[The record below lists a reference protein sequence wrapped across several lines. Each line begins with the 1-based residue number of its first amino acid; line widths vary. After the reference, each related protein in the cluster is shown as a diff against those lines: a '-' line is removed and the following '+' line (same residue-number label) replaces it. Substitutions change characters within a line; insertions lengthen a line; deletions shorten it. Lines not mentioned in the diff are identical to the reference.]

1 MSLEH
6 TSPDPEPTVDA
17 PKDTSLAVQHARG
30 NRVTVIPPD
39 EVVALSELTGRPV
52 SDIIAAIIKRE
63 CAMIR
68 VRATSMIDGI
78 GSGTNPYL
86 DYVPSNQRAM
96 LLSERK

>member
-6 TSPDPEPTVDA
+6 TSPDPEPTVEA
-17 PKDTSLAVQHARG
+17 HKDTSLAVQHARG

-63 CAMIR
+63 CAVIR
-68 VRATSMIDGI
+68 ARAATLVD
-78 GSGTNPYL
+78 L
-86 DYVPSNQRAM
+86 Q
-96 LLSERK
+96 